1 MCSTT
6 NNMNVTNIFLDH
18 SRQNDHVESVPQ
30 MIQTP
35 SGMAIVEIQGEV
47 VSKSHLQEGSRRVG
61 TIEFSEKNAILVI
74 DGKQRMR
81 GSIKKLDKPLG
92 LLKMDPENRNQV
104 DLVEIVTHKVSFT
117 DIPEPVG
124 AEED

>member
-1 MCSTT
+1 
-6 NNMNVTNIFLDH
+6 MNVTNIYLDH
-18 SRQNDHVESVPQ
+18 SRQNDHVEHVPEL
-30 MIQTP
+30 IRTP

-47 VSKSHLQEGSRRVG
+47 VSHTLKEGTRRVG
-61 TIEFSEKNAILVI
+61 TIEFSGNTAVMVI

-92 LLKMDPENRNQV
+92 MLKMDPLNRDQV

-124 AEED
+124 

>member
-1 MCSTT
+1 
-6 NNMNVTNIFLDH
+6 MNVTSIFLDH
-18 SRQNDHVESVPQ
+18 SRQNDHVESVPE

-47 VSKSHLQEGSRRVG
+47 VSKAHLEEGSRRVG
-61 TIEFSEKNAILVI
+61 TIEFAGKSAIMII

-92 LLKMDPENRNQV
+92 LLKMDPERRHQV
-104 DLVEIVTHKVSFT
+104 DLIEIVTHKVSFT

-124 AEED
+124 ADE